1 MRVLFIITA
10 LCFSVALTTTA
21 SAQLTSPVSLE
32 QLQALAS
39 QHAVDVLVA
48 KRDSRV
54 ANLEVARLQ
63 ADLKPQIRLN
73 ATVPSYFSSF
83 RETVQPDGTIRF
95 QPVNINNSSL
105 GISATQAV
113 AKTGGTFQL
122 STGLQRFDDFEQ
134 GFNIYNGSVIRLGYN
149 QPLWGFNSIKWRK
162 QLVPMVSAE
171 NDARLKAAK
180 LQAEA
185 DATVLFFNLAAA
197 ELAYTTAD
205 SNAFA
210 SDRLLTIANERFALG
225 KISKGDL
232 VQLELDLAAAQQ
244 NRLRA
249 SRQRLAA
256 TTLILDLIGQP
267 YEGEALS
274 TVVPVL
280 PQGQQ
285 VDLTQALN
293 AAQSNRPE
301 AIANARRLLQAERN
315 LEQDKRENGFQ
326 ANLSASV
333 GLIRSDPKLM
343 EVYRDP
349 QVEQLVELRLS
360 VPLLDWGRRK
370 SIVRQ
375 SEAEL
380 DLART
385 IGQREQQSLSTQVRL
400 AVQQYNQ
407 AQQELD
413 LLLTVRDLAI
423 ERYRITRES
432 YLLGAVPLTDLTFA
446 QQARDQRLRD
456 YLSGL
461 ENAWTSRAQLNALT
475 LQTL

>member
-1 MRVLFIITA
+1 MRSAAYLILIA
-10 LCFSVALTTTA
+10 LWYGMPFQAT
-21 SAQLTSPVSLE
+21 AQLTSPVSLE
-32 QLQALAS
+32 QLQSLAS
-39 QHAVDVLVA
+39 QQAVDVLIA
-48 KRDSRV
+48 QRDNRV
-54 ANLEVARLQ
+54 SQLEVSRLQ
-63 ADLKPQIRLN
+63 AELKPQVRLD
-73 ATVPSYFSSF
+73 ATIPSYFSSF
-83 RETVQPDGTIRF
+83 RETIQPDGTVRF
-95 QPVNINNSSL
+95 QPVNINNSSVGL
-105 GISATQAV
+105 SATQAV
-113 AKTGGTFQL
+113 AQTGGAFQL
-122 STGLQRFDDFEQ
+122 STSLQRFDDLEQ
-134 GFNIYNGSVIRLGYN
+134 DFNIYNGSVIRLGYS
-149 QPLWGFNSIKWRK
+149 QPLWGYNSLKWRK
-162 QLVPMVSAE
+162 KLVPMLADE
-171 NDARLKAAK
+171 NDARLKAAR
-180 LQAEA
+180 LQAAA

-210 SDRLLTIANERFALG
+210 SDRLLTIANERFVLG

-232 VQLELDLAAAQQ
+232 VQLELELAAAQQ

-267 YEGEALS
+267 YEGESLS
-274 TVVPVL
+274 TVTPVL
-280 PQGQQ
+280 PQGEPI
-285 VDLTQALN
+285 DEALALS

-301 AIANARRLLQAERN
+301 AIANARRLLQAESS
-315 LEQDKRENGFQ
+315 LEQNKRENGFQ

-333 GLIRSDPKLM
+333 GLIRSDPKLT

-349 QVEQLVELRLS
+349 QIEQVAELRLS
-360 VPLLDWGRRK
+360 VPLMDWGRRK
-370 SIVRQ
+370 TIVKQ
-375 SEAEL
+375 AEAEL

-413 LLLTVRDLAI
+413 LLLTVRDLAV

-432 YLLGAVPLTDLTFA
+432 YLLGAVPLTQLTFA

-461 ENAWTSRAQLNALT
+461 ENAWTAHAQLNALT
-475 LQTL
+475 LYNF